1 MIQSEKMHLDAILPT
16 CPPHLEDEAWL
27 IETSGEM
34 PEVALHESLHHLGAL
49 SPAELDC
56 LRGAVVR
63 AYLRLLDRDLDH
75 DHLGQPHFRGLER
88 AWQNWLRL
96 GGFLGRLGWNWPEEL
111 PEQAR
116 QALAR
121 HLDAEAAALAA
132 GRAYASASPETVAG
146 LARELGLDLAP
157 WREALAELSQ
167 KPLPDFKGL
176 TALAR
181 LGRVPARAKR
191 RREEA
196 GKLIIET
203 LDDAGQVAAMASL
216 ALLGPTGSED
226 PALRAQAE
234 LVWDLVAPPLA

>member
-1 MIQSEKMHLDAILPT
+1 MHLDAVLPA

-34 PEVALHESLHHLGAL
+34 PEVALHESLHHLGEVAP
-49 SPAELDC
+49 SELDC

-63 AYLRLLDRDLDH
+63 AYLRLLARDLDH
-75 DHLGQPHFRGLER
+75 ANLSLPHFRGLER

-96 GGFLGRLGWNWPEEL
+96 GGFWARLGWSWPEGL
-111 PEQAR
+111 TAQAR
-116 QALAR
+116 LALAR

-132 GRAYASASPETVAG
+132 GRAYASASLETVTG

-157 WREALAELSQ
+157 WREALAELSR
-167 KPLPDFKGL
+167 KPLADFKGL

-203 LDDAGQVAAMASL
+203 LDGDQVAAMASL
-216 ALLGPTGSED
+216 ALLGPTGGED
-226 PALRAQAE
+226 PDLRAQAE
-234 LVWDLVAPPLA
+234 LVWGLVDLPPA

>member
-1 MIQSEKMHLDAILPT
+1 MHLDAILPA
-16 CPPHLEDEAWL
+16 CPPHLDDEAWL

-34 PEVALHESLHHLGAL
+34 PEVALHESLHNLGEV

-63 AYLRLLDRDLDH
+63 AYLRLLGRDLDH
-75 DHLGQPHFRGLER
+75 ANLGQPHFRGLER

-96 GGFLGRLGWNWPEEL
+96 GGFLGRLGWNWPEGL
-111 PEQAR
+111 ADQAR

-132 GRAYASASPETVAG
+132 GRAYASASLETVTG
-146 LARELGLDLAP
+146 LARELGLDLSP
-157 WREALAELSQ
+157 WREALADLSRR
-167 KPLPDFKGL
+167 PLPDFKGL

-181 LGRVPARAKR
+181 LGRLPAQAKR

-196 GKLIIET
+196 GKLVIET
-203 LDDAGQVAAMASL
+203 LDGGGQVAAMASL
-216 ALLGPTGSED
+216 ALLGPAGSED
-226 PALRAQAE
+226 PTLRAQAE
-234 LVWDLVAPPLA
+234 LVWGLVALPPA

>member
-1 MIQSEKMHLDAILPT
+1 MHLDAILPA

-34 PEVALHESLHHLGAL
+34 PEVALHESLHNLGEV

-63 AYLRLLDRDLDH
+63 AYLRLLSRDLDH
-75 DHLGQPHFRGLER
+75 ANLGQPHFRGLER

-96 GGFLGRLGWNWPEEL
+96 GGFLDRLGWNWPEGL
-111 PEQAR
+111 ADQVR

-121 HLDAEAAALAA
+121 HLDAEATALVA
-132 GRAYASASPETVAG
+132 GRAYASASLETVNG
-146 LARELGLDLAP
+146 LARDLGLDLAP
-157 WREALAELSQ
+157 WREALADLSRR
-167 KPLPDFKGL
+167 PLPDFKGL

-181 LGRVPARAKR
+181 LNRLPARAKR

-196 GKLIIET
+196 GRLVIET
-203 LDDAGQVAAMASL
+203 LDSAGQVVAMASL
-216 ALLGPTGSED
+216 ALLGPAGDED
-226 PALRAQAE
+226 PTLRAQAE
-234 LVWDLVAPPLA
+234 LVWGLVTPPPA